1 MGHSTQQYRPV
12 LGSHARSSRHSVS
25 INRTTEAT
33 HADAK
38 CTIATVN
45 VTSTTCGTP
54 VRDQSNI
61 IFMTGLLAGSVALI
75 AVSIRTLMALMQ
87 DSFGLDDV
95 FALGAEAACLP
106 VTVIQ
111 CITPKLGFGK
121 DTWVVPQQNIY
132 QVLKVQMPHPRIS
145 QDLLTSV
152 QVNMGLTNL
161 VLCMPWTYE
170 AGVLFLLPPDI
181 PSKRH

>member
-1 MGHSTQQYRPV
+1 
-12 LGSHARSSRHSVS
+12 
-25 INRTTEAT
+25 
-33 HADAK
+33 
-38 CTIATVN
+38 
-45 VTSTTCGTP
+45 
-54 VRDQSNI
+54 
-61 IFMTGLLAGSVALI
+61 
-75 AVSIRTLMALMQ
+75 MALMQ

-132 QVLKVQMPHPRIS
+132 KVLKVQMPHPRIS
-145 QDLLTSV
+145 QDPLTSV

-170 AGVLFLLPPDI
+170 AGVLILLPPDI